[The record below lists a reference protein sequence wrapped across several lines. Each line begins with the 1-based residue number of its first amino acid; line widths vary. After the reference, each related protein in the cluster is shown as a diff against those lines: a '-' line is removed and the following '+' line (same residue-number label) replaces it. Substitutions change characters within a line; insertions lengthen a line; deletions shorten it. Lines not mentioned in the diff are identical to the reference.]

1 MPTKE
6 KNTPEL
12 VHLAR
17 GAGHCPRPPPAPV
30 RYTRNAMSAIPF
42 FLIAVVAYLLGSIPW
57 GYLLVRAFRHQ
68 DIRSTG
74 SGNIG
79 ATNVVRSGAK
89 GLGAL
94 TFVLDAAKGWFAV
107 VFATGVLP
115 MLPARWVQHDA
126 AYTYHV
132 AVAASLAGVCA
143 LLGHIAPVWLGFR
156 GGKGV
161 ATAFGVFLAL
171 AWPVAL
177 TSLAVFIL
185 ATLMFRI
192 VSLASIL
199 AAMAVPI
206 AAFALPPHAA
216 RGWAVLTAL
225 IAGAAIVILK
235 HHANIRRLLS
245 GTEYR
250 FGKRAPAA

>member
-1 MPTKE
+1 MPAGKP
-6 KNTPEL
+6 TPPSPWNRHYESQ
-12 VHLAR
+12 
-17 GAGHCPRPPPAPV
+17 PAV
-30 RYTRNAMSAIPF
+30 RYTRIAMSAIPF
-42 FLIAVVAYLLGSIPW
+42 FLIALVAYLLGSIPW
-57 GYLLVRAFRHQ
+57 GYLLVRMFRHQ
-68 DIRSTG
+68 DIRATG

-79 ATNVVRSGAK
+79 ATNVLRSGAK

-94 TFVLDAAKGWFAV
+94 TFLLDAAKGWFAV

-115 MLPARWVQHDA
+115 MLPARWVQHDG
-126 AYTYHV
+126 AYTFHV
-132 AVAASLAGVCA
+132 AAAASLAGICA
-143 LLGHIAPVWLGFR
+143 LLGHIFPVWLGFR

-177 TSLAVFIL
+177 LSLAVFLL
-185 ATLMFRI
+185 ATLVFRI

-199 AAMAVPI
+199 AAASIPI
-206 AAFALPPHAA
+206 LAFALPPHAG

-225 IAGAAIVILK
+225 IAGPAIVVLK
-235 HHANIRRLLS
+235 HHANIRRLFA

-250 FGKRAPAA
+250 FGAKRPASAA